1 MTRVPAPPTPMSV
14 VVATYNR
21 AASLDRLLTAIAAQ
35 HDLVIA
41 PEVVVVDDGS
51 TDDTAAVVA
60 RHGHR
65 RVVTGHV
72 GPAVARNA
80 GWRAAQGEVIVF
92 TDDDCVP
99 ATDWLAGLLAACA
112 DEGVDG
118 VGGGIVP
125 LLHGYFED
133 FSHAERL
140 ADHGVAA
147 DGTVRYLVT
156 ANAAYRRSALERVGG
171 FDETFPRPAGEDVDL
186 SARVAETGGRLA
198 LAPNAVVAHDYRRGM
213 RPLVRTYWRHGA
225 ARSRLARAHTS
236 LATGNAARRAAGPA
250 ALRERYRRYRSLA
263 SPGRAASY
271 VALRT
276 ACVGVFVAGL
286 TAAKTGMTS

>member
-1 MTRVPAPPTPMSV
+1 MTRTPAAPPRLSV

-21 AASLDRLLTAIAAQ
+21 AASLDRLLIAIAAQ
-35 HDLVIA
+35 PGLVTA
-41 PEVVVVDDGS
+41 SEVVVVDDGS

-72 GPAVARNA
+72 GPAAARNA
-80 GWRAAQGEVIVF
+80 GWRAAQGELVVF

-99 ATDWLAGLLAACA
+99 ATDWLAGLLAAFA
-112 DEGVDG
+112 DDGVEG

-140 ADHGVAA
+140 ADHGVAP
-147 DGTVRYLVT
+147 DGSVRYLVT

-186 SARVAETGGRLA
+186 SARVVETGGRLA
-198 LAPNAVVAHDYRRGM
+198 LAPDAIVAHDYRRGM

-225 ARSRLARAHTS
+225 ARARLARAHTS
-236 LATGNAARRAAGPA
+236 LATGSAARRAVGPA
-250 ALRERYRRYRSLA
+250 ALRDRYRRYRSLA

-276 ACVGVFVAGL
+276 ACLGVFVAGL